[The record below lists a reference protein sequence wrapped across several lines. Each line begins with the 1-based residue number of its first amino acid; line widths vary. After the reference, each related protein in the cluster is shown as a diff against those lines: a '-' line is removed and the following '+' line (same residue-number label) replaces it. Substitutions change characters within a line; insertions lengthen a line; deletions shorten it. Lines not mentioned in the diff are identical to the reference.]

1 MIAEPILIVED
12 EPRLAELLGD
22 YLGAE
27 GYACVWMARGDSA
40 LDWLAR
46 HAAALMLLDVVL
58 PGRNGLDVCRSV
70 RQSSDLPIILL
81 SGRTDEVDRLIGL
94 ELGADDYVCKP
105 FSPREVVSRV
115 KGILRRC
122 RPSPPGPH
130 PLRLDDTAYRACLHG
145 QDLGLT
151 VVEYQL
157 LRQLAARRGQL
168 FTRNQLIAGMYADHR
183 VVSERTV
190 DSHIK
195 KIRRKI
201 DTIDPKA
208 NLIQA
213 VYGMGYRCN

>member
-1 MIAEPILIVED
+1 MMEEPILIVED
-12 EPRLAELLGD
+12 EPRLAALLGD

-27 GYACVWMARGDSA
+27 GYAWVWQARGDAA
-40 LDWLAR
+40 LDWLGR
-46 HAAALMLLDVVL
+46 HTAALMLLDVVL
-58 PGRNGLDVCRSV
+58 PGRNGLEVCKQV
-70 RQSSDLPIILL
+70 RQSSDLPIIML
-81 SGRTDEVDRLIGL
+81 SGRADEVDRLIGL

-115 KGILRRC
+115 KGVLRRC
-122 RPSPPGPH
+122 RPTLATPSPLH
-130 PLRLDDTAYRACLHG
+130 LDDAAYRASLDG
-145 QDLGLT
+145 RDLGLT

-168 FTRNQLIAGMYADHR
+168 FTRSQLIAGMYADHR
-183 VVSERTV
+183 VVCERTV

-201 DTIDPKA
+201 DAIDPQA